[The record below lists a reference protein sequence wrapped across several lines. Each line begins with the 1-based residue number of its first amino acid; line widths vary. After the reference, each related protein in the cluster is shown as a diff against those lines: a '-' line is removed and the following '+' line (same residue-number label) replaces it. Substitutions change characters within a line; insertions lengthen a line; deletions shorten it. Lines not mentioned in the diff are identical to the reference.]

1 MAIGCGRCDSNAH
14 AARFE
19 LARYAK
25 IPVTPAWCAARDLNP
40 TEIQVKSLPLY
51 HLS

>member
-1 MAIGCGRCDSNAH
+1 MGIECGRCDSNAQ

-25 IPVTPAWCAARDLNP
+25 FP
-40 TEIQVKSLPLY
+40 SLPQVQTTPTRQPVDVRHPAAPLPG
-51 HLS
+51 